1 MPVMIGGE
9 KAWKKRAHGDIGV
22 SFQWVN
28 GEQSMILFPLH
39 RRTRDAGAFVIG
51 ISAMHLYAQA
61 NGYPNLHTCIPR
73 AMEAARTMDMGQD
86 KATVRRIVEIILD
99 SLPDLAQMPPEPDW
113 VEREVQKAQN
123 IGELTIK
130 QGDRV
135 LTERVVTDLD
145 SAEMAGTA

>member
-28 GEQSMILFPLH
+28 GEPSMILFPLH
-39 RRTRDAGAFVIG
+39 RRASDSGAFVIG
-51 ISAMHLYAQA
+51 ISVMHLYAQS

-73 AMEAARTMDMGQD
+73 AQEAARTMDLGQD

-99 SLPDLAQMPPEPDW
+99 SLPDLAEMPPEPDW
-113 VEREVQKAQN
+113 TQQAVDKALN
-123 IGELTIK
+123 VGEMTIK
-130 QGDRV
+130 TGDRV
-135 LTERVVTDLD
+135 IAERVVTDLD